1 MGRLKKIIIIEE
13 RRSPTVKENSI
24 ESLAIK
30 KCLAIKKKGLTF
42 VYVCIREAGHEAHPP
57 YL

>member
-30 KCLAIKKKGLTF
+30 KCLAIKKKKKLNIC
-42 VYVCIREAGHEAHPP
+42 VCMHTGGRT
-57 YL
+57 

>member
-30 KCLAIKKKGLTF
+30 KCLAIKKKKK
-42 VYVCIREAGHEAHPP
+42 A
-57 YL
+57 

>member
-30 KCLAIKKKGLTF
+30 KCLVIKKKKLNIC
-42 VYVCIREAGHEAHPP
+42 VCMHTGGRT
-57 YL
+57 

>member
-1 MGRLKKIIIIEE
+1 MEPTAPPLSPTSMGVWITDGKIKKKIIIIEE

-30 KCLAIKKKGLTF
+30 N
-42 VYVCIREAGHEAHPP
+42 VSP
-57 YL
+57 